1 MKGELLFDVKLQ
13 KLKLAF
19 LFLKQL
25 KGVLECVVRRSEKMI
40 TMADQHACFIFS
52 QNLLLHS

>member
-25 KGVLECVVRRSEKMI
+25 KGVLEYVVRRTEKRI
-40 TMADQHACFIFS
+40 IMADQHASFIFR
-52 QNLLLHS
+52 QNLLLCP